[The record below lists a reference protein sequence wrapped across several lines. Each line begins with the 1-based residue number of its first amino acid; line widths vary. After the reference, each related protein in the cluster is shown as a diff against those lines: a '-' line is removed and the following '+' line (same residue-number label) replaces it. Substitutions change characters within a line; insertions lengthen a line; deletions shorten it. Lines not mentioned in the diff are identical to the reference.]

1 LKTRIGLAV
10 LGLSAIVTAAII
22 VMNLDQSSHTVR
34 TLRSA
39 GFLIE
44 GRDPCNGSELCC
56 GLLPAN
62 KDDEVYY
69 VTLPDSRWDYAH
81 LVMLKRFNNVQQVRA
96 NRSVSADE
104 YQELCRSVIDPS
116 SVLVNVLSSGD
127 VKYSGPTPD

>member
-1 LKTRIGLAV
+1 MKTRIGLAV

-22 VMNLDQSSHTVR
+22 FINLDQSSHTVR

-44 GRDPCNGSELCC
+44 GRDPCSNSGFCC

-69 VTLPDSRWDYAH
+69 VTLPDTRWDDEH
-81 LVMLKRFNNVQQVRA
+81 LVMLKQFNNVQQVRA
-96 NRSVSADE
+96 NRSVSVDE
-104 YQELCRSVIDPS
+104 YQKLRGCVVDPS
-116 SVLVNVLSSGD
+116 SVLVNVLSDGV